1 MQQHSPEE
9 QNTMCHTLRQLTPST
24 VPHSD
29 RQDDQKTSLLR
40 SASNQTPFE
49 RISSKAVRIG
59 GIQLARQILR
69 SDGLRQAGFMAELA
83 NRFAK
88 RGRAPVLFQEGD
100 AHRKQRSATAGFFA
114 PKVVATR
121 YRQLM
126 VEQSKRLINDLSSTG
141 RAHLDALGLELSVAV
156 TAEIVGLSD
165 RGGPGLTNRL
175 TSFSNKEQQN
185 PGGLATC
192 TRMILG
198 FYRMMRLF
206 LCDVMPA
213 IRLRRI
219 ARREDIISHLIDQGY
234 SNHEILIEC
243 ITYGAAG
250 VATTRELIVVAAW
263 HLFDRMDLRMRF
275 LNGDEID
282 RIAIL
287 EEVLRLEP
295 VVGLL
300 YRRAEQNLLL
310 DDNGRSE
317 SISAGTL
324 LAIDIR
330 AVNADPAVAGLC
342 PHRLDPDRRIEDHR
356 FPGSLMSFGDGP
368 HRCPGAAVALLE
380 SAIFLDH
387 LFRVP
392 GIRLMQIPTITP
404 NPLVES
410 YELRGAIVECN

>member
-1 MQQHSPEE
+1 MMLLIFTHFHNRAPRSIDSKRPVGPVPLSHSLLPVRRRSHSDRGDAGAFAEE

-29 RQDDQKTSLLR
+29 RQDDRKTSFLR
-40 SASNQTPFE
+40 SASNQIPFE
-49 RISSKAVRIG
+49 RISNKPVRIG

-69 SDGLRQAGFMAELA
+69 SDGFRQAGFMAELA

-88 RGRAPVLFQEGD
+88 RGRAPILFQEGE
-100 AHRKQRSATAGFFA
+100 AHRKQRSATSRFFA

-126 VEQSKRLINDLSSTG
+126 VEHSKRLINDLRSTG

-165 RGGPGLTNRL
+165 RGRAGLANRL
-175 TSFSNKEQQN
+175 NSFSNREQQN
-185 PGGLATC
+185 TGRFATFIRMTLA
-192 TRMILG
+192 L
-198 FYRMMRLF
+198 YRIMRFF

-213 IRLRRI
+213 IRSRRI

-234 SNHEILIEC
+234 SNREILIEC
-243 ITYGAAG
+243 ITYG
-250 VATTRELIVVAAW
+250 
-263 HLFDRMDLRMRF
+263 
-275 LNGDEID
+275 
-282 RIAIL
+282 
-287 EEVLRLEP
+287 
-295 VVGLL
+295 
-300 YRRAEQNLLL
+300 RAE
-310 DDNGRSE
+310 R
-317 SISAGTL
+317 ISAGTL

-330 AVNADPAVAGLC
+330 AVNANPAAAGFC
-342 PHRLDPDRRIEDHR
+342 PHRLDPNRRIEDRR
-356 FPGSLMSFGDGP
+356 FPRSLMSFGDGP

-392 GIRLMQIPTITP
+392 GIRLAQTP
-404 NPLVES
+404 RMTTNPLVES
-410 YELRGAIVECN
+410 YELRGAVVECT

>member
-1 MQQHSPEE
+1 
-9 QNTMCHTLRQLTPST
+9 
-24 VPHSD
+24 V
-29 RQDDQKTSLLR
+29 
-40 SASNQTPFE
+40 
-49 RISSKAVRIG
+49 SSEVVRIR
-59 GIQLARQILR
+59 GIRLARQILR
-69 SDGLRQAGFMAELA
+69 SDGLRQAGFMAEIA
-83 NRFAK
+83 NRFTK
-88 RGRAPVLFQEGD
+88 RGHAPVLFQEGD
-100 AHRKQRSATAGFFA
+100 AHRKQRSATARFFA

-126 VEQSKRLINDLSSTG
+126 LEQSKRLMKDLCSTG
-141 RAHLDALGLELSVAV
+141 RAQLDSLGLELSVAV
-156 TAEIVGLSD
+156 TAEIVGLAD
-165 RGGPGLTNRL
+165 RWSPGLADRL
-175 TSFSNKEQQN
+175 SSFCNKEQQN
-185 PGGLATC
+185 SGRLASF
-192 TRMILG
+192 TRMALAL
-198 FYRMMRLF
+198 YRMLRF
-206 LCDVMPA
+206 FFCDVMPA
-213 IRLRRI
+213 IRSRRMV
-219 ARREDIISHLIDQGY
+219 RRQDIISHLIDQGY
-234 SNHEILIEC
+234 SNWEILIEC

-287 EEVLRLEP
+287 EEVIRLEP

-310 DDNGRSE
+310 DNNGRAE

-330 AVNADPAVAGLC
+330 AVNVDPSAAGIC

-380 SAIFLDH
+380 SAILLDH

-392 GIRLMQIPTITP
+392 GIRLTQTPTMTS
-404 NPLVES
+404 NPLIES

>member
-1 MQQHSPEE
+1 
-9 QNTMCHTLRQLTPST
+9 MCHTLRQLTPST

-29 RQDDQKTSLLR
+29 RQDDQKTSFL
-40 SASNQTPFE
+40 SNASNQTAFE
-49 RISSKAVRIG
+49 RISDKAVRIG

-69 SDGLRQAGFMAELA
+69 SDGFRQAGFMAELA

-88 RGRAPVLFQEGD
+88 RGRAPVLFQEGEP
-100 AHRKQRSATAGFFA
+100 HRKQRSATSRFFA

-126 VEQSKRLINDLSSTG
+126 VEHSKRLMNELRSTG

-165 RGGPGLTNRL
+165 RGRTGLANRL
-175 TSFSNKEQQN
+175 NSFSNREQQN
-185 PGGLATC
+185 TGRLATFI
-192 TRMILG
+192 RMILAL
-198 FYRMMRLF
+198 YRMMRFF
-206 LCDVMPA
+206 LRDVMPA
-213 IRLRRI
+213 IRSRRI
-219 ARREDIISHLIDQGY
+219 AKREDIISHLIDQGY
-234 SNHEILIEC
+234 SNREILIEC

-250 VATTRELIVVAAW
+250 VATTRELMVVAAW
-263 HLFDRMDLRMRF
+263 HLFDRMDLRMQF

-295 VVGLL
+295 VVGIL
-300 YRRAEQNLLL
+300 YRRAEQNLIL
-310 DDNGRSE
+310 DDGGRPE
-317 SISAGTL
+317 RISVGTL

-330 AVNADPAVAGLC
+330 SVNADPAATGFC
-342 PHRLDPDRRIEDHR
+342 PHRLDPNRRIEDR
-356 FPGSLMSFGDGP
+356 RSPRSLMSFGDGP

-380 SAIFLDH
+380 SVIFLEH

-392 GIRLMQIPTITP
+392 GIRLAQTPTIAS

-410 YELRGAIVECN
+410 YELRGAVVECS

>member
-1 MQQHSPEE
+1 
-9 QNTMCHTLRQLTPST
+9 MCDS
-24 VPHSD
+24 
-29 RQDDQKTSLLR
+29 LR
-40 SASNQTPFE
+40 SLARPPDCRDERKSSFLSGPCDQTRFE
-49 RISSKAVRIG
+49 RISEDTIRIR
-59 GIQLARQILR
+59 GIDLARQILR

-83 NRFAK
+83 NRFTK
-88 RGRAPVLFQEGD
+88 RSRAPVLFQEGE
-100 AHRKQRSATAGFFA
+100 AHRKQRSATARFFA

-126 VEQSKRLINDLSSTG
+126 VEQSKRLMNDLRSTG

-156 TAEIVGLSD
+156 TAEIVGLTD
-165 RGGPGLTNRL
+165 RGRPGLANRL
-175 TSFSNKEQQN
+175 NSFSNKEQQN
-185 PGGLATC
+185 VGRLATF
-192 TRMILG
+192 TKMILA
-198 FYRMMRLF
+198 FYRMIRF
-206 LCDVMPA
+206 FFCDVMPA
-213 IRLRRI
+213 IRSRRV
-219 ARREDIISHLIDQGY
+219 ARREDIISHLIDQGC
-234 SNHEILIEC
+234 SNREILTEC

-250 VATTRELIVVAAW
+250 VATARELMVVAAW

-300 YRRAEQNLLL
+300 YRRAEKNLVL
-310 DDNGRSE
+310 DDGGRPE
-317 SISAGTL
+317 MIRAGTL
-324 LAIDIR
+324 LEIDVR
-330 AVNADPAVAGLC
+330 AVNLDPAAAGTC
-342 PHRLDPDRRIEDHR
+342 PHSLNPDRRIQDR
-356 FPGSLMSFGDGP
+356 RLPGSLMSFGDGP
-368 HRCPGAAVALLE
+368 HRCPGAAVALQE

-392 GIRLMQIPTITP
+392 GIRLAQMPTITS

>member
-1 MQQHSPEE
+1 MPQP
-9 QNTMCHTLRQLTPST
+9 
-24 VPHSD
+24 D
-29 RQDDQKTSLLR
+29 RQDDQKTSFLR
-40 SASNQTPFE
+40 SDENHAPFE
-49 RISSKAVRIG
+49 RMSNELVRIR

-69 SDGLRQAGFMAELA
+69 SDGLRQAGFMAEIA
-83 NRFAK
+83 NRFTR
-88 RGRAPVLFQEGD
+88 RGRAPVLFQEGE
-100 AHRKQRSATAGFFA
+100 AHRKQRIATARFFA

-126 VEQSKRLINDLSSTG
+126 LEQSKRLMNDLRSTG
-141 RAHLDALGLELSVAV
+141 RAQLDSLGLELSVAV
-156 TAEIVGLSD
+156 TAEIVGLAD
-165 RGGPGLTNRL
+165 RWSPGLANRL
-175 TSFSNKEQQN
+175 SSFCNKEQQN
-185 PGGLATC
+185 SGRLANL
-192 TRMILG
+192 TRMVLAL
-198 FYRMMRLF
+198 YRMIRF
-206 LCDVMPA
+206 FFCDVMPA
-213 IRLRRI
+213 IRSRRTVQ
-219 ARREDIISHLIDQGY
+219 RNDIISHLIDQGY
-234 SNHEILIEC
+234 SNWEILIEC

-275 LNGDEID
+275 LDGDEID

-287 EEVLRLEP
+287 EEVIRLEP

-310 DDNGRSE
+310 DNNGRAE

-330 AVNADPAVAGLC
+330 AVNVDPSAAGIC
-342 PHRLDPDRRIEDHR
+342 PHRLDPDRRIEDHK

-380 SAIFLDH
+380 SAIFLEH

-392 GIRLMQIPTITP
+392 GIRLTQLPTMTS
-404 NPLVES
+404 NPLIES

>member
-1 MQQHSPEE
+1 VHHP
-9 QNTMCHTLRQLTPST
+9 
-24 VPHSD
+24 D
-29 RQDDQKTSLLR
+29 RQDDQKTSFLSGER
-40 SASNQTPFE
+40 NQTPFE
-49 RISSKAVRIG
+49 RISNEVIRIR

-69 SDGLRQAGFMAELA
+69 GDGLRQAGFMAEIA
-83 NRFAK
+83 NRFTK
-88 RGRAPVLFQEGD
+88 RSRAPVLFQEGE
-100 AHRKQRSATAGFFA
+100 AHRKQRSATARFFA

-126 VEQSKRLINDLSSTG
+126 LEQSKRLMNDLRLTG
-141 RAHLDALGLELSVAV
+141 RAQLDSLGLELTVAV
-156 TAEIVGLSD
+156 TAEIVGLTDSCS
-165 RGGPGLTNRL
+165 PGLANRL
-175 TSFSNKEQQN
+175 SSFCNKGQQSS
-185 PGGLATC
+185 GRLGTLARMAFALY
-192 TRMILG
+192 RMIR
-198 FYRMMRLF
+198 FF

-213 IRLRRI
+213 IRSRRLV
-219 ARREDIISHLIDQGY
+219 RRQDIISHLIDQGY
-234 SNHEILIEC
+234 SNREILIEC

-263 HLFDRMDLRMRF
+263 HLFDRMDLRTRF

-282 RIAIL
+282 RITIL
-287 EEVLRLEP
+287 EEVIRLEP

-300 YRRAEQNLLL
+300 YRRAERNLLL
-310 DDNGRSE
+310 DDNGRVE

-330 AVNADPAVAGLC
+330 AVNVDPAVAGIC
-342 PHRLDPDRRIEDHR
+342 PYRLDPERRIEDHR
-356 FPGSLMSFGDGP
+356 FPASLMSFGDGP

-392 GIRLMQIPTITP
+392 GIRLTQMPTITS

>member
-1 MQQHSPEE
+1 
-9 QNTMCHTLRQLTPST
+9 MCDS
-24 VPHSD
+24 
-29 RQDDQKTSLLR
+29 LR
-40 SASNQTPFE
+40 SLARPPDCRDERKSSFLSGPCDQTRFE
-49 RISSKAVRIG
+49 RISEDTIRIR
-59 GIQLARQILR
+59 GIDLARQILR

-83 NRFAK
+83 NRFTK
-88 RGRAPVLFQEGD
+88 RSRAPVLFQEGE
-100 AHRKQRSATAGFFA
+100 AHRKQRSATARFFA

-126 VEQSKRLINDLSSTG
+126 VEQSKRLMNDLRSTG

-156 TAEIVGLSD
+156 TAEIVGLTD
-165 RGGPGLTNRL
+165 RGRLGLANRL
-175 TSFSNKEQQN
+175 NSFSNKEQQN
-185 PGGLATC
+185 VGRLATF
-192 TRMILG
+192 TKMILA
-198 FYRMMRLF
+198 FYRMIRF
-206 LCDVMPA
+206 FFCDVMPA
-213 IRLRRI
+213 IRSRRV
-219 ARREDIISHLIDQGY
+219 ARREDIISHLIDQGC
-234 SNHEILIEC
+234 SNREILTEC

-250 VATTRELIVVAAW
+250 VATARELMVVAAW

-300 YRRAEQNLLL
+300 YRRAEKNLVL
-310 DDNGRSE
+310 DDGGRPE
-317 SISAGTL
+317 MIRAGTL
-324 LAIDIR
+324 LEIDVR
-330 AVNADPAVAGLC
+330 AVNLDPAAAGTC
-342 PHRLDPDRRIEDHR
+342 PHSLNPDRRIQDR
-356 FPGSLMSFGDGP
+356 RLPGSLMSFGDGP
-368 HRCPGAAVALLE
+368 HRCPGAAVALQE

-392 GIRLMQIPTITP
+392 GIRLAQMPTITS

>member
-1 MQQHSPEE
+1 
-9 QNTMCHTLRQLTPST
+9 
-24 VPHSD
+24 VPHPD
-29 RQDDQKTSLLR
+29 RQDDQKTSFLR
-40 SASNQTPFE
+40 SESNQTPFE
-49 RISSKAVRIG
+49 RISNETVRIR
-59 GIQLARQILR
+59 GIHLARQILR
-69 SDGLRQAGFMAELA
+69 SDGLRQAGFMAEIA
-83 NRFAK
+83 NRFT
-88 RGRAPVLFQEGD
+88 RRSRAPVLFQEGE
-100 AHRKQRSATAGFFA
+100 AHRKQRSATARFFA

-126 VEQSKRLINDLSSTG
+126 LDQSKRLMKDLRSTG
-141 RAHLDALGLELSVAV
+141 RAQLDSLGLELSVAV
-156 TAEIVGLSD
+156 TAEIVGLTD
-165 RGGPGLTNRL
+165 RRSPGLANRL
-175 TSFSNKEQQN
+175 SSFCNKQQQSS
-185 PGGLATC
+185 GRLATF
-192 TRMILG
+192 TRMAFAL
-198 FYRMMRLF
+198 YRMIRFF

-213 IRLRRI
+213 IRSSRIVRRQ
-219 ARREDIISHLIDQGY
+219 DIISHLIDQGY
-234 SNHEILIEC
+234 SNREILIEC

-287 EEVLRLEP
+287 EEVIRLEP

-310 DDNGRSE
+310 DDNGRAE
-317 SISAGTL
+317 RISAGTL

-330 AVNADPAVAGLC
+330 AVNVDSAVAGIC

-356 FPGSLMSFGDGP
+356 FPRSLMSFGDGP

-392 GIRLMQIPTITP
+392 GIRLAQMPTITS

>member
-1 MQQHSPEE
+1 MPQP
-9 QNTMCHTLRQLTPST
+9 
-24 VPHSD
+24 D
-29 RQDDQKTSLLR
+29 RQDDQKTSFLR
-40 SASNQTPFE
+40 SEENHAPFE
-49 RISSKAVRIG
+49 RMSNEVVRIR

-69 SDGLRQAGFMAELA
+69 SDGLRQAGFMAEIA
-83 NRFAK
+83 NRFTK
-88 RGRAPVLFQEGD
+88 RGHAPVLFQEGD
-100 AHRKQRSATAGFFA
+100 AHRKQRSATARFFA

-126 VEQSKRLINDLSSTG
+126 LEQSQRLMKDLRSIG
-141 RAHLDALGLELSVAV
+141 RAQLDSLGLELSVAV
-156 TAEIVGLSD
+156 TAEIVGLAD
-165 RGGPGLTNRL
+165 RWSPGLANRL
-175 TSFSNKEQQN
+175 SSFCNKEQSS
-185 PGGLATC
+185 GRLASLTRMGLA
-192 TRMILG
+192 L
-198 FYRMMRLF
+198 YRMLRF
-206 LCDVMPA
+206 FFCDVMPA
-213 IRLRRI
+213 IRSRRLEQ
-219 ARREDIISHLIDQGY
+219 RQDIISHLIDQGY
-234 SNHEILIEC
+234 SNWEILIEC

-287 EEVLRLEP
+287 EEVIRLEP

-300 YRRAEQNLLL
+300 YRRTEQNLLL
-310 DDNGRSE
+310 DNNGRAE

-330 AVNADPAVAGLC
+330 AVNVDPSAAGIC

-368 HRCPGAAVALLE
+368 HRCPGSAVALLE

-392 GIRLMQIPTITP
+392 GIRLTQMPTMTS
-404 NPLVES
+404 NPLIES

>member
-1 MQQHSPEE
+1 
-9 QNTMCHTLRQLTPST
+9 
-24 VPHSD
+24 
-29 RQDDQKTSLLR
+29 
-40 SASNQTPFE
+40 
-49 RISSKAVRIG
+49 
-59 GIQLARQILR
+59 
-69 SDGLRQAGFMAELA
+69 MAELA

-88 RGRAPVLFQEGD
+88 RGRAPVLFQEGE
-100 AHRKQRSATAGFFA
+100 AHRKQRSATSRFFA

-121 YRQLM
+121 YSQLM
-126 VEQSKRLINDLSSTG
+126 VEQCKRLVNDLRSTG

-165 RGGPGLTNRL
+165 RGRPGLANRL
-175 TSFSNKEQQN
+175 NSFSNREQQN
-185 PGGLATC
+185 TGRLATFI
-192 TRMILG
+192 RMILAL
-198 FYRMMRLF
+198 YRMMRFF

-213 IRLRRI
+213 IRSRRI
-219 ARREDIISHLIDQGY
+219 ARREDIISHLIDEGY
-234 SNHEILIEC
+234 SNREILIEC

-250 VATTRELIVVAAW
+250 VATTRELMVVAAW
-263 HLFDRMDLRMRF
+263 HLFDRMDLRMQF

-300 YRRAEQNLLL
+300 YRRAEQNVIL
-310 DDNGRSE
+310 DDDGRPE
-317 SISAGTL
+317 RISAGTL

-330 AVNADPAVAGLC
+330 AVNADPAATEFC
-342 PHRLDPDRRIEDHR
+342 PHRLDPNRRIEDRR
-356 FPGSLMSFGDGP
+356 FPRSLMSFGDGP

-392 GIRLMQIPTITP
+392 GIRLAQTPTITS
-404 NPLVES
+404 NPLVQS
-410 YELRGAIVECN
+410 YELRGAVVECT

>member
-1 MQQHSPEE
+1 M
-9 QNTMCHTLRQLTPST
+9 
-24 VPHSD
+24 PHPD
-29 RQDDQKTSLLR
+29 RQDDQKTSFLR
-40 SASNQTPFE
+40 PEENQTPFE
-49 RISSKAVRIG
+49 RVSNEVVRIR

-69 SDGLRQAGFMAELA
+69 SDGLRQAGFMAEIA
-83 NRFAK
+83 NRFTR
-88 RGRAPVLFQEGD
+88 RGRAPVLFQEGE
-100 AHRKQRSATAGFFA
+100 AHRKQRIATARFFA

-126 VEQSKRLINDLSSTG
+126 LEQSKRLMNDLRSTG
-141 RAHLDALGLELSVAV
+141 RAQLDSLGLELSVAV
-156 TAEIVGLSD
+156 TAEIVGLAD
-165 RGGPGLTNRL
+165 RWSPGLANRL
-175 TSFSNKEQQN
+175 SSFCNKEQSS
-185 PGGLATC
+185 GRLASLTRMGLA
-192 TRMILG
+192 L
-198 FYRMMRLF
+198 YRMLRF
-206 LCDVMPA
+206 FFCDVMPA
-213 IRLRRI
+213 IRSRRLEQ
-219 ARREDIISHLIDQGY
+219 RQDIISHLIDQGY
-234 SNHEILIEC
+234 SNWEILIEC

-263 HLFDRMDLRMRF
+263 HLFDRMDLRIRF

-287 EEVLRLEP
+287 EEVIRLEP

-310 DDNGRSE
+310 DNNGRAE

-330 AVNADPAVAGLC
+330 AVNVDPSAAGIC

-368 HRCPGAAVALLE
+368 HRCPGSAVALLE

-392 GIRLMQIPTITP
+392 GIRLTQMPTMTS
-404 NPLVES
+404 NPLIES

>member
-1 MQQHSPEE
+1 
-9 QNTMCHTLRQLTPST
+9 MCDS
-24 VPHSD
+24 
-29 RQDDQKTSLLR
+29 LR
-40 SASNQTPFE
+40 SLARPPGCRDERKSSFLSGPCDQTPFE
-49 RISSKAVRIG
+49 RISDDTIRIR
-59 GIQLARQILR
+59 GIDLARQILR

-83 NRFAK
+83 NRFTK
-88 RGRAPVLFQEGD
+88 RSRAPVLFQEGE
-100 AHRKQRSATAGFFA
+100 AHRKQRSATARFFA

-126 VEQSKRLINDLSSTG
+126 VEQSKRLMNDLRSTG

-156 TAEIVGLSD
+156 TAEIVGLTD
-165 RGGPGLTNRL
+165 RGRLGLANRL
-175 TSFSNKEQQN
+175 NSFSNKEQQN
-185 PGGLATC
+185 VGRLATF
-192 TRMILG
+192 TKMILA
-198 FYRMMRLF
+198 FYRMIRF
-206 LCDVMPA
+206 FFCDVMPA
-213 IRLRRI
+213 IRSRRV
-219 ARREDIISHLIDQGY
+219 ARREDIISHLIDQGC
-234 SNHEILIEC
+234 SNREILTEC

-250 VATTRELIVVAAW
+250 VATARELMVVAAW

-300 YRRAEQNLLL
+300 YRRAEKNLVL
-310 DDNGRSE
+310 DDGGRPE
-317 SISAGTL
+317 MIRAGTL
-324 LAIDIR
+324 LEIDVR
-330 AVNADPAVAGLC
+330 AVNLDPAAAGTC
-342 PHRLDPDRRIEDHR
+342 PHSLNPDRRIQDR
-356 FPGSLMSFGDGP
+356 RLPGSLMSFGDGP
-368 HRCPGAAVALLE
+368 HRCPGAAVALQE

-392 GIRLMQIPTITP
+392 GIRLAQMPTITS

>member
-1 MQQHSPEE
+1 MQFPEE
-9 QNTMCHTLRQLTPST
+9 QKPMCDS
-24 VPHSD
+24 
-29 RQDDQKTSLLR
+29 LR
-40 SASNQTPFE
+40 SLARPPGCRDERKSSFLSGPCDQTPFE
-49 RISSKAVRIG
+49 RISDDTIRIR
-59 GIQLARQILR
+59 GIDLARQILR

-83 NRFAK
+83 NRFTK
-88 RGRAPVLFQEGD
+88 RSRAPVLFQEGE
-100 AHRKQRSATAGFFA
+100 AHRKQRSATARFFA

-126 VEQSKRLINDLSSTG
+126 VEQSKRLMNDLRSTG

-156 TAEIVGLSD
+156 TAEIVGLTD
-165 RGGPGLTNRL
+165 RGRLGLANRL
-175 TSFSNKEQQN
+175 NSFSNKEQQN
-185 PGGLATC
+185 VGRLATF
-192 TRMILG
+192 TKMILA
-198 FYRMMRLF
+198 FYRMIRF
-206 LCDVMPA
+206 FFCDVMPA
-213 IRLRRI
+213 IRSRRV
-219 ARREDIISHLIDQGY
+219 ARREDIISHLIDQGC
-234 SNHEILIEC
+234 SNREILTEC

-250 VATTRELIVVAAW
+250 VATARELMVVAAW

-300 YRRAEQNLLL
+300 YRRAEKNLVL
-310 DDNGRSE
+310 DDGGRPE
-317 SISAGTL
+317 MIRAGTL
-324 LAIDIR
+324 LEIDVR
-330 AVNADPAVAGLC
+330 AVNLDPAAAGTC
-342 PHRLDPDRRIEDHR
+342 PHSLNPDRRIQDR
-356 FPGSLMSFGDGP
+356 RLPGSLMSFGDGP
-368 HRCPGAAVALLE
+368 HRCPGAAVALQE

-392 GIRLMQIPTITP
+392 GIRLAQMPTITS

>member
-1 MQQHSPEE
+1 
-9 QNTMCHTLRQLTPST
+9 
-24 VPHSD
+24 VPQPD
-29 RQDDQKTSLLR
+29 RQDDQKTSFLR
-40 SASNQTPFE
+40 SEENHAPFE
-49 RISSKAVRIG
+49 RMSNEVVRIR

-69 SDGLRQAGFMAELA
+69 SDGLRQAGFMAEIA
-83 NRFAK
+83 NRFTK
-88 RGRAPVLFQEGD
+88 RGHAPVLFQEGD
-100 AHRKQRSATAGFFA
+100 AHRKQRSATARFFA

-126 VEQSKRLINDLSSTG
+126 LEQSQRLMKDLRSTG
-141 RAHLDALGLELSVAV
+141 RAQLDSLGLELSVAV
-156 TAEIVGLSD
+156 TAEIVGLAD
-165 RGGPGLTNRL
+165 RWSPGLANRL
-175 TSFSNKEQQN
+175 SSFCNKEQSS
-185 PGGLATC
+185 GRLASLTRMGLA
-192 TRMILG
+192 L
-198 FYRMMRLF
+198 YRMLRF
-206 LCDVMPA
+206 FFCDVMPA
-213 IRLRRI
+213 IRSRRLEQ
-219 ARREDIISHLIDQGY
+219 RQDIISHLIDQGY
-234 SNHEILIEC
+234 SNWEILIEC

-287 EEVLRLEP
+287 EEVIRLEP

-310 DDNGRSE
+310 DNNGRAE

-330 AVNADPAVAGLC
+330 AVNVDPSAAGIC

-368 HRCPGAAVALLE
+368 HRCPGSAVALLE

-392 GIRLMQIPTITP
+392 GIRLTQMPTMTS
-404 NPLVES
+404 NPLIES

>member
-1 MQQHSPEE
+1 M
-9 QNTMCHTLRQLTPST
+9 
-24 VPHSD
+24 
-29 RQDDQKTSLLR
+29 
-40 SASNQTPFE
+40 SNE
-49 RISSKAVRIG
+49 MVRIR

-69 SDGLRQAGFMAELA
+69 SEGLRQAGFMAEIA
-83 NRFAK
+83 NRFTR

-100 AHRKQRSATAGFFA
+100 AHRKQRSATARFFA

-126 VEQSKRLINDLSSTG
+126 LEQSKRLMKDLRSTG
-141 RAHLDALGLELSVAV
+141 RAQLDSLGLELSVAV
-156 TAEIVGLSD
+156 TAEIIGLAD
-165 RGGPGLTNRL
+165 RWSPGLANRL
-175 TSFSNKEQQN
+175 SSFCNKEQQSS
-185 PGGLATC
+185 GRLASLTRMGLA
-192 TRMILG
+192 L
-198 FYRMMRLF
+198 YRMLWF
-206 LCDVMPA
+206 FFCDVMPA
-213 IRLRRI
+213 IRSRRMVQ
-219 ARREDIISHLIDQGY
+219 RQDIISHLIDQGY
-234 SNHEILIEC
+234 SNWEILIEC

-263 HLFDRMDLRMRF
+263 HLFDRLDLRMRF

-287 EEVLRLEP
+287 EEVIRLEP

-310 DDNGRSE
+310 DNNGRAE

-330 AVNADPAVAGLC
+330 AVNVDPAAAGIC
-342 PHRLDPDRRIEDHR
+342 PYRLDPDRRIEGHR

-392 GIRLMQIPTITP
+392 GIRLAQTPTITS
-404 NPLVES
+404 NPLIES
-410 YELRGAIVECN
+410 YELRGAVVECT

>member
-1 MQQHSPEE
+1 
-9 QNTMCHTLRQLTPST
+9 
-24 VPHSD
+24 
-29 RQDDQKTSLLR
+29 
-40 SASNQTPFE
+40 
-49 RISSKAVRIG
+49 
-59 GIQLARQILR
+59 
-69 SDGLRQAGFMAELA
+69 MAELA
-83 NRFAK
+83 NRFT
-88 RGRAPVLFQEGD
+88 RRSRAPVLFQEGE
-100 AHRKQRSATAGFFA
+100 AHRKQRSATSRFFA
-114 PKVVATR
+114 PKVVAMR

-126 VEQSKRLINDLSSTG
+126 VEHSKRLMNDLRSTG

-156 TAEIVGLSD
+156 TAEIVGLTD
-165 RGGPGLTNRL
+165 RGSPGLANRL
-175 TSFSNKEQQN
+175 NSFSNKEQQN
-185 PGGLATC
+185 AGRLATF
-192 TRMILG
+192 RGMILAL
-198 FYRMMRLF
+198 YRVMRFF

-213 IRLRRI
+213 IRSRRVV
-219 ARREDIISHLIDQGY
+219 RREDIISHLIDQGY
-234 SNHEILIEC
+234 SNREILVEC

-250 VATTRELIVVAAW
+250 VATTRELMVVAAW

-300 YRRAEQNLLL
+300 YRRAEQNLIL
-310 DDNGRSE
+310 DDDGRPE
-317 SISAGTL
+317 RISVGTL

-330 AVNADPAVAGLC
+330 TVNADPAAAGFC
-342 PHRLDPDRRIEDHR
+342 PHRLDPARRIEDHR
-356 FPGSLMSFGDGP
+356 FPKSLMSFGDGP

-387 LFRVP
+387 LFRVR
-392 GIRLMQIPTITP
+392 GIRLARMPTITS

>member
-1 MQQHSPEE
+1 
-9 QNTMCHTLRQLTPST
+9 
-24 VPHSD
+24 VPQPD
-29 RQDDQKTSLLR
+29 RQDDQKTSFLR
-40 SASNQTPFE
+40 SDENHAPFE
-49 RISSKAVRIG
+49 RMSNELVRIR

-69 SDGLRQAGFMAELA
+69 SDGLRQAGFMAEIA
-83 NRFAK
+83 NRFTK
-88 RGRAPVLFQEGD
+88 RGHAPVLFQEGD
-100 AHRKQRSATAGFFA
+100 AHRKQRSATARFFA

-126 VEQSKRLINDLSSTG
+126 LEQSQRLMKDLRSIG
-141 RAHLDALGLELSVAV
+141 RAQLDSLGLELSVAV
-156 TAEIVGLSD
+156 TAEIVGLAD
-165 RGGPGLTNRL
+165 RWSPGLANRL
-175 TSFSNKEQQN
+175 SSFCNKEQSS
-185 PGGLATC
+185 GRLASLTRMGLA
-192 TRMILG
+192 L
-198 FYRMMRLF
+198 YRMLRF
-206 LCDVMPA
+206 FFCDVMPA
-213 IRLRRI
+213 IRSRRLEQ
-219 ARREDIISHLIDQGY
+219 RQDIISHLIDQGY
-234 SNHEILIEC
+234 SNWEILIEC

-287 EEVLRLEP
+287 EEVIRLEP

-310 DDNGRSE
+310 DNNGRAE

-330 AVNADPAVAGLC
+330 AVNVDPSAAGIC

-368 HRCPGAAVALLE
+368 HRCPGSAVALLE

-392 GIRLMQIPTITP
+392 GIRLTQMPTMTS
-404 NPLVES
+404 NPLIES

>member
-1 MQQHSPEE
+1 
-9 QNTMCHTLRQLTPST
+9 
-24 VPHSD
+24 VPQPD
-29 RQDDQKTSLLR
+29 RQDDQKTSFLR
-40 SASNQTPFE
+40 SEENHAPFE
-49 RISSKAVRIG
+49 RMSNEVVRIR

-69 SDGLRQAGFMAELA
+69 SDGLRQAGFMAEIA
-83 NRFAK
+83 NRFTK
-88 RGRAPVLFQEGD
+88 RGHAPVLFQEGD
-100 AHRKQRSATAGFFA
+100 AHRKQRSATARFFA

-126 VEQSKRLINDLSSTG
+126 LEQSQRLMKDLRSIG
-141 RAHLDALGLELSVAV
+141 RAQLDSLGLELSVAV
-156 TAEIVGLSD
+156 TAEIVGLAD
-165 RGGPGLTNRL
+165 RWSPGLANRL
-175 TSFSNKEQQN
+175 SSFCNKEQSS
-185 PGGLATC
+185 GRLASLTRMGLA
-192 TRMILG
+192 L
-198 FYRMMRLF
+198 YRMLRF
-206 LCDVMPA
+206 FFCDVMPA
-213 IRLRRI
+213 IRSRRLEQ
-219 ARREDIISHLIDQGY
+219 RQDIISHLIDQGY
-234 SNHEILIEC
+234 SNWEILIEC

-263 HLFDRMDLRMRF
+263 HLIDRMDLRMRF

-287 EEVLRLEP
+287 EEVIRLEP

-310 DDNGRSE
+310 DNNGRAE

-330 AVNADPAVAGLC
+330 AVNVDPSAAGIC

-368 HRCPGAAVALLE
+368 HRCPGSAVALLE

-392 GIRLMQIPTITP
+392 GIRLTQMPTMTS
-404 NPLVES
+404 NPLIES

>member
-1 MQQHSPEE
+1 
-9 QNTMCHTLRQLTPST
+9 
-24 VPHSD
+24 VPHPD
-29 RQDDQKTSLLR
+29 RQDDQKTSFLR
-40 SASNQTPFE
+40 REENQTPFE
-49 RISSKAVRIG
+49 RVSNEVVRIR

-69 SDGLRQAGFMAELA
+69 SDGLRQAGFMAEIA
-83 NRFAK
+83 NRFTR
-88 RGRAPVLFQEGD
+88 RGRAPVLFQEGE
-100 AHRKQRSATAGFFA
+100 AHRKQRIATARFFA

-126 VEQSKRLINDLSSTG
+126 LEQSKRLMNDLRSTG
-141 RAHLDALGLELSVAV
+141 RAQLDSLGLELSVAV
-156 TAEIVGLSD
+156 TAEIVGLAD
-165 RGGPGLTNRL
+165 RWSPGLANRL
-175 TSFSNKEQQN
+175 SSFCNKEQQN
-185 PGGLATC
+185 SGRLANL
-192 TRMILG
+192 TRMVLAL
-198 FYRMMRLF
+198 YRMIRF
-206 LCDVMPA
+206 FFCDVMPA
-213 IRLRRI
+213 IRSRRTVQ
-219 ARREDIISHLIDQGY
+219 RNDIISHLIDQGY
-234 SNHEILIEC
+234 SNWEILIEC

-275 LNGDEID
+275 LDGDEID

-287 EEVLRLEP
+287 EEVIRLEP

-310 DDNGRSE
+310 DNNGRAE

-330 AVNADPAVAGLC
+330 AVNVDPSAAGIC
-342 PHRLDPDRRIEDHR
+342 PHRLDPDRRIEDHK

-380 SAIFLDH
+380 SAIFLEH

-392 GIRLMQIPTITP
+392 GIRLTQLPTMTS
-404 NPLVES
+404 NPLIES

>member
-1 MQQHSPEE
+1 M
-9 QNTMCHTLRQLTPST
+9 
-24 VPHSD
+24 PHPD
-29 RQDDQKTSLLR
+29 RQDDQKTSFLR
-40 SASNQTPFE
+40 SEENHTPFE
-49 RISSKAVRIG
+49 RMSNEVVRIR

-69 SDGLRQAGFMAELA
+69 SDGLRQAGFMAEIA
-83 NRFAK
+83 NRFTK
-88 RGRAPVLFQEGD
+88 RGHAPVLFQEGD
-100 AHRKQRSATAGFFA
+100 AHRKQRSATARFFA

-126 VEQSKRLINDLSSTG
+126 LEQSQRLMKDLRSIG
-141 RAHLDALGLELSVAV
+141 RAQLDSLGLELSVAV
-156 TAEIVGLSD
+156 TAEIVGLAD
-165 RGGPGLTNRL
+165 RWSPGLANRL
-175 TSFSNKEQQN
+175 SSFCNKEQSS
-185 PGGLATC
+185 GRLASLTRMGLA
-192 TRMILG
+192 L
-198 FYRMMRLF
+198 YRMLRF
-206 LCDVMPA
+206 FFCDVMPA
-213 IRLRRI
+213 IRSRRLEQ
-219 ARREDIISHLIDQGY
+219 RQDIISHLIDQGY
-234 SNHEILIEC
+234 TNWEILIEC

-287 EEVLRLEP
+287 EEVIRLEP

-310 DDNGRSE
+310 DNNGRAE

-330 AVNADPAVAGLC
+330 AVNVDPSAAGIC

-380 SAIFLDH
+380 SAILLDH

-392 GIRLMQIPTITP
+392 GIRLTQTPTMTS
-404 NPLVES
+404 NPLIES

>member
-1 MQQHSPEE
+1 
-9 QNTMCHTLRQLTPST
+9 
-24 VPHSD
+24 VPHPD
-29 RQDDQKTSLLR
+29 RQGDQKTSFLR
-40 SASNQTPFE
+40 SEENHTPFE
-49 RISSKAVRIG
+49 RMSNEVVRIR

-69 SDGLRQAGFMAELA
+69 SDGLRQAGFMAEIA
-83 NRFAK
+83 NRFTK

-100 AHRKQRSATAGFFA
+100 AHRKQRSATARFFA

-126 VEQSKRLINDLSSTG
+126 LEQSKRLMKDFRSTG
-141 RAHLDALGLELSVAV
+141 RAQLDSLGLELSVAV
-156 TAEIVGLSD
+156 TAEIVGLAD
-165 RGGPGLTNRL
+165 RWSPGLANRL
-175 TSFSNKEQQN
+175 TSFCNKEQQSS
-185 PGGLATC
+185 GRLASLSRMGLA
-192 TRMILG
+192 L
-198 FYRMMRLF
+198 YRMLRF
-206 LCDVMPA
+206 FFCDVMPA
-213 IRLRRI
+213 IRSRRI
-219 ARREDIISHLIDQGY
+219 VERQDIISHLIDQGY
-234 SNHEILIEC
+234 SNREILIEC

-275 LNGDEID
+275 LDGDEVD

-287 EEVLRLEP
+287 EEVIRLEP

-310 DDNGRSE
+310 DNNGRAE

-330 AVNADPAVAGLC
+330 AVNVDRSAAGIC

-356 FPGSLMSFGDGP
+356 FSGSLMSFGDGP

-392 GIRLMQIPTITP
+392 GIRLTQMPTMTS
-404 NPLVES
+404 NPLIES